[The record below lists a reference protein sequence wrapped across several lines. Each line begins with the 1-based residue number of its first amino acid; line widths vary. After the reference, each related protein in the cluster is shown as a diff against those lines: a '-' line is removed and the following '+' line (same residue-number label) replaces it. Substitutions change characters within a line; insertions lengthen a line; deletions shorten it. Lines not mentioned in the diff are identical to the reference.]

1 MFPYAR
7 IDEKQIEII
16 HIPGQPVIGY
26 KNMVEMVL
34 KLKIIN
40 VEHLVDTSLMVIWSQ
55 FRMDNID
62 PTRNSDEM
70 TIVKS

>member
-16 HIPGQPVIGY
+16 HIPDPHVIEY

-34 KLKIIN
+34 KVILVKTMVANNNFFIITFYFEPISVLFQKII
-40 VEHLVDTSLMVIWSQ
+40 VHT
-55 FRMDNID
+55 
-62 PTRNSDEM
+62 
-70 TIVKS
+70 

>member
-16 HIPGQPVIGY
+16 HIPGQHVIGY

-34 KLKIIN
+34 KWKMIKIDDQ
-40 VEHLVDTSLMVIWSQ
+40 LQ
-55 FRMDNID
+55 
-62 PTRNSDEM
+62 RN
-70 TIVKS
+70 TY

>member
-16 HIPGQPVIGY
+16 HIPDPHVIEY

-34 KLKIIN
+34 KVILVKTMVANKIFYN
-40 VEHLVDTSLMVIWSQ
+40 HLL
-55 FRMDNID
+55 F
-62 PTRNSDEM
+62 
-70 TIVKS
+70 

>member
-16 HIPGQPVIGY
+16 HIPDQHVIEY

-34 KLKIIN
+34 KLI
-40 VEHLVDTSLMVIWSQ
+40 LVKMMVVNK
-55 FRMDNID
+55 NIL
-62 PTRNSDEM
+62 
-70 TIVKS
+70 

>member
-16 HIPGQPVIGY
+16 HIPGQHVIEY

-34 KLKIIN
+34 KPEMIIG
-40 VEHLVDTSLMVIWSQ
+40 
-55 FRMDNID
+55 
-62 PTRNSDEM
+62 
-70 TIVKS
+70 KYK

>member
-16 HIPGQPVIGY
+16 HIRGQHVIGY

-34 KLKIIN
+34 KLKMIN
-40 VEHLVDTSLMVIWSQ
+40 NEHK
-55 FRMDNID
+55 
-62 PTRNSDEM
+62 E
-70 TIVKS
+70 